1 MKKMKEII
9 VRIKSG
15 GKVEVETNGFVGDE
29 CLLAS
34 KEIEEML
41 GIVKKEKKK
50 PEFYAK
56 NAQTIKTRGF

>member
-1 MKKMKEII
+1 MKEI
-9 VRIKSG
+9 VVKIKPD
-15 GKVEVETNGFVGDE
+15 GKVMVETNGFVGNE

-50 PEFYAK
+50 PEFYIK
-56 NAQTIKTRGF
+56 NKQSIKMRGF